1 MESLF
6 VTVQEAA
13 KILNQGYTKIHNS
26 LQQGKVPFGYAT
38 KMENQWS
45 YTISRA
51 KLYDF
56 LGIKYI
62 ATLEGLEI
70 IKAPKELADSMSA
83 KEKQT
88 ISSAL

>member
-1 MESLF
+1 MES
-6 VTVQEAA
+6 E
-13 KILNQGYTKIHNS
+13 
-26 LQQGKVPFGYAT
+26 
-38 KMENQWS
+38 WS

-70 IKAPKELADSMSA
+70 IKAPEELAGSTSA
-83 KEKQT
+83 K
-88 ISSAL
+88 

>member
-13 KILNQGYTKIHNS
+13 KILNQGHTKIHNS
-26 LQQGKVPFGYAT
+26 LQQGNVPFGYAT
-38 KMENQWS
+38 KMDNQWS

-62 ATLEGLEI
+62 ATLDGLEI
-70 IKAPKELADSMSA
+70 IKAPKELPDSMSA